1 MSSKDGLGYSVLK
14 IFIILFVAT
23 ALEVAW
29 GMFLRPPTFPRWLL
43 WGGLLTF
50 ALIKG
55 AYILM
60 YFMHMKFEKFI
71 VWSLILPTPLL
82 IMVVIF
88 ALMPDMVYKDDV
100 RDHPLGEMMVEGEVV
115 DVFEFQTPPFGHH
128 AQEHGSGEHGSGEHG
143 AAEH

>member
-60 YFMHMKFEKFI
+60 YFMHMKYEKFI

-82 IMVVIF
+82 VAVILF
-88 ALMPDMVYKDDV
+88 ALMPDVAFKDE
-100 RDHPLGEMMVEGEVV
+100 RDHPVGEMLHGGVIE
-115 DVFEFQTPPFGHH
+115 DVLELDYPPYGHH
-128 AQEHGSGEHGSGEHG
+128 AADGH
-143 AAEH
+143 